1 VIAAAVTLKW
11 ATTLI
16 ISTTTVFETVVIN
29 NGTPINT
36 GPPVTSAQ
44 PSYAGAATTTY
55 NTGFNPDIPTI
66 WENGTVTGSGVEL

>member
-1 VIAAAVTLKW
+1 VIAAAVTLEW

-16 ISTTTVFETVVIN
+16 TSTTTVFETVV
-29 NGTPINT
+29 INT